1 MAESAGLQW
10 VNQHFG
16 HIEQLMGMCQTFD
29 APYSLTSGTWTDVA
43 NKSSANGAISGVNTA
58 SLRFESYLGM
68 DKIIKTLILLVQIT
82 GVPNLEI
89 NDFWDD
95 YPYLP

>member
-1 MAESAGLQW
+1 
-10 VNQHFG
+10 
-16 HIEQLMGMCQTFD
+16 MGMCQTFD

-43 NKSSANGAISGVNTA
+43 NKSSAHGAISGVNTA
-58 SLRFESYLGM
+58 ALRFESYLGM